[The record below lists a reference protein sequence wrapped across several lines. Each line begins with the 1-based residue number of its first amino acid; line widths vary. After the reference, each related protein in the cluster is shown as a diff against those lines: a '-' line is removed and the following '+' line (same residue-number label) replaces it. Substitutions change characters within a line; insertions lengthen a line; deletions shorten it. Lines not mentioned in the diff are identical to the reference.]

1 MERTVMDL
9 FALQSS
15 VRSALEGAFPDKV
28 WVRAEVS
35 AVKVRSG
42 GHCYLELSQ
51 SDDNGLTAKASAII
65 WASRYRSLGPFF
77 ESVAGTPLQ
86 PGIQV
91 LVRVQVN
98 YSELYGFSLIID
110 DIDAEYTLG
119 GKEKERQATI
129 ERLRREGLMD
139 MQKELSM
146 SALPYRL
153 AVVTA
158 PDAAGYRDFRRHLHE
173 NAYGFVFRTDLFEAV
188 MQGAAAPGSIA
199 SAIEAAGGTDPEYD
213 AVLVLRGG
221 GASLD
226 LSCFDDYRIA
236 AAIARCPVPVL
247 TAVGH
252 DQDYHICDMVAWKDV
267 RTPTALA
274 DVFLDIYMDEDRYV
288 TAFGSRLKI
297 AFMNKIALMGSRL
310 DVLESRIAGAD
321 PRRVLERG
329 YVLALDSR
337 GVVMKSV
344 EGRSEGDRVSMMFRD
359 GVLGCVVKE
368 VRKDGKQ

>member
-1 MERTVMDL
+1 
-9 FALQSS
+9 
-15 VRSALEGAFPDKV
+15 
-28 WVRAEVS
+28 
-35 AVKVRSG
+35 
-42 GHCYLELSQ
+42 
-51 SDDNGLTAKASAII
+51 
-65 WASRYRSLGPFF
+65 
-77 ESVAGTPLQ
+77 
-86 PGIQV
+86 
-91 LVRVQVN
+91 
-98 YSELYGFSLIID
+98 
-110 DIDAEYTLG
+110 
-119 GKEKERQATI
+119 
-129 ERLRREGLMD
+129 MD

-146 SALPYRL
+146 NALPYRL

>member
-1 MERTVMDL
+1 MDL

-158 PDAAGYRDFRRHLHE
+158 LDAAGYRDFRRHLHE

>member
-146 SALPYRL
+146 NALPYRL

-158 PDAAGYRDFRRHLHE
+158 LDAAGYRDFRRHLHE

>member
-1 MERTVMDL
+1 M
-9 FALQSS
+9 
-15 VRSALEGAFPDKV
+15 
-28 WVRAEVS
+28 
-35 AVKVRSG
+35 
-42 GHCYLELSQ
+42 
-51 SDDNGLTAKASAII
+51 
-65 WASRYRSLGPFF
+65 
-77 ESVAGTPLQ
+77 
-86 PGIQV
+86 
-91 LVRVQVN
+91 
-98 YSELYGFSLIID
+98 
-110 DIDAEYTLG
+110 
-119 GKEKERQATI
+119 
-129 ERLRREGLMD
+129 
-139 MQKELSM
+139 
-146 SALPYRL
+146 
-153 AVVTA
+153 
-158 PDAAGYRDFRRHLHE
+158 
-173 NAYGFVFRTDLFEAV
+173 
-188 MQGAAAPGSIA
+188 
-199 SAIEAAGGTDPEYD
+199 
-213 AVLVLRGG
+213 LRGG

>member
-65 WASRYRSLGPFF
+65 WASRYRFLGPFF

-359 GVLGCVVKE
+359 GVLDCVVKE